1 MGYMTEQEA
10 ERRRLEPRSA
20 CGVPMRFLDRI
31 GMNVG
36 KVMTR
41 GVEPVSPDMSVLRVV
56 IDGLDPSG
64 VQAQRPSDRP
74 R

>member
-1 MGYMTEQEA
+1 
-10 ERRRLEPRSA
+10 
-20 CGVPMRFLDRI
+20 
-31 GMNVG
+31 MNLG

-41 GVEPVSPDMSVLRVV
+41 GVEPISPDMSVLRAV

-64 VQAQRPSDRP
+64 AQAQRPTGRL

>member
-1 MGYMTEQEA
+1 
-10 ERRRLEPRSA
+10 
-20 CGVPMRFLDRI
+20 
-31 GMNVG
+31 MNVG